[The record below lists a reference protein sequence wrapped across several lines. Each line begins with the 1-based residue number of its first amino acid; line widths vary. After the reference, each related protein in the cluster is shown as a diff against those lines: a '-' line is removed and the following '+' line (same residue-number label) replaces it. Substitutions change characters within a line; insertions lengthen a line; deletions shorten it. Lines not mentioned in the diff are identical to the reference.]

1 MAVSIN
7 TVYQRVL
14 AMANKEQ
21 RGYLTPQ
28 EFNLLAN
35 QAQLEIFEQYF
46 YDINQFNRNKGNST
60 EFSDML
66 HILEEKISAF
76 RVNESSLISNSELIT
91 NSTFNSGITNWTDN
105 TGANGTFTHVA
116 PVSSNNFDGAAK
128 LAQTAN
134 GTAVDV
140 VSNTFTVVNNSKYII
155 EWSIS
160 DTNITGSAATQSYTI
175 EVFEGATLTKKY
187 QDLRPDVSSYSV
199 EFVAESNTS
208 SATVKI
214 TNNCTDDQGEFLTIS
229 NFSVRQVDNATLPTD
244 LYRLGEVF
252 YKETTDTYHK
262 TVAEVNSNEVTKFN
276 QSPLARPTT
285 KNPAY
290 VRSNINS
297 ITIYPT
303 TLATGSTVT
312 CNYIKKPAE
321 VSWGYNVV
329 LNKAVYNASST
340 TDFEFHESEEPTLV
354 NKILLLAGIVIE
366 KPQLSGIAGTMVNE
380 EKQQEKS

>member
-1 MAVSIN
+1 
-7 TVYQRVL
+7 
-14 AMANKEQ
+14 MANKEQ

-76 RVNESSLISNSELIT
+76 RVNEATLTATGVKFEDTFQADITDWSEVVAGNGVVSHDAPSST
-91 NSTFNSGITNWTDN
+91 NNFNGGLKILQN
-105 TGANGTFTHVA
+105 ANGTTHIA
-116 PVSSNNFDGAAK
+116 
-128 LAQTAN
+128 
-134 GTAVDV
+134 
-140 VSNTFTVVNNSKYII
+140 
-155 EWSIS
+155 ES
-160 DTNITGSAATQSYTI
+160 DTNFSLTAGKQYIVSWDITDMDEPSYYAVLVDDNGTIAVRSDHLEPSIGSFNFTFTADTTGNHNIRLQNGDTTNS
-175 EVFEGATLTKKY
+175 GKY
-187 QDLRPDVSSYSV
+187 ITFGSISV
-199 EFVAESNTS
+199 KE
-208 SATVKI
+208 I
-214 TNNCTDDQGEFLTIS
+214 
-229 NFSVRQVDNATLPTD
+229 DNSTLPTD

-252 YKETTDTYHK
+252 YKEATDTYHK

>member
-46 YDINQFNRNKGNST
+46 YDINQFNRAKGNST

-76 RVNESSLISNSELIT
+76 RVNESTLT
-91 NSTFNSGITNWTDN
+91 ASTLPFEDTFQADITNWT
-105 TGANGTFTHVA
+105 TTNGTNGTVTHVA
-116 PVSSNNFDGAAK
+116 PASTNNFDGGIKILQNANAGNISTTSANFT
-128 LAQTAN
+128 LTA
-134 GTAVDV
+134 GKQYV
-140 VSNTFTVVNNSKYII
+140 F
-155 EWSIS
+155 EWSVIDMQEPTS
-160 DTNITGSAATQSYTI
+160 YSVIINDAGSAAHT
-175 EVFEGATLTKKY
+175 FE
-187 QDLRPDVSSYSV
+187 DLEPNVGNN
-199 EFVAESNTS
+199 EFTFVADTTGNHNIQIINNDTGNNSDYITIGYVQVYEIDNT
-208 SATVKI
+208 
-214 TNNCTDDQGEFLTIS
+214 
-229 NFSVRQVDNATLPTD
+229 TLPTN

-285 KNPAY
+285 KNPVY
-290 VRSNINS
+290 VRSGVNS

-303 TLATGSTVT
+303 ALATGSTVT
-312 CNYIKKPAE
+312 CNYIKQPTS
-321 VSWGYNVV
+321 VSWGYNVGPAK
-329 LNKAVYNASST
+329 KAVYNASST
-340 TDFEFHESEEPTLV
+340 TDFELHESEESTLV
-354 NKILLLAGIVIE
+354 NKILLLAGVVIE

-380 EKQQEKS
+380 EKQQEKA

>member
-46 YDINQFNRNKGNST
+46 YDINQFNRTKGNST

-76 RVNESSLISNSELIT
+76 RVNEASLTAAGVKFEDTFQEDITDWSELVPANGVVSHDAPSST
-91 NSTFNSGITNWTDN
+91 NNFNGGLKVLA
-105 TGANGTFTHVA
+105 TGASH
-116 PVSSNNFDGAAK
+116 
-128 LAQTAN
+128 TA
-134 GTAVDV
+134 
-140 VSNTFTVVNNSKYII
+140 
-155 EWSIS
+155 ES
-160 DTNITGSAATQSYTI
+160 DTNFSLTAGKQYIVNWDITDMDEPAQYAVIVDDAGSAAVQHIVYEPSIGSFNFIFTAD
-175 EVFEGATLTKKY
+175 ATGNHNVKLQNGDTTNSGKY
-187 QDLRPDVSSYSV
+187 ITFGSISV
-199 EFVAESNTS
+199 KE
-208 SATVKI
+208 I
-214 TNNCTDDQGEFLTIS
+214 
-229 NFSVRQVDNATLPTD
+229 DNSTLPTD

-252 YKETTDTYHK
+252 YKEATDTYHK

-285 KNPAY
+285 KNPVY
-290 VRSNINS
+290 VRSGIDS

-303 TLATGSTVT
+303 TLATSSTVT

>member
-1 MAVSIN
+1 
-7 TVYQRVL
+7 
-14 AMANKEQ
+14 
-21 RGYLTPQ
+21 
-28 EFNLLAN
+28 
-35 QAQLEIFEQYF
+35 
-46 YDINQFNRNKGNST
+46 
-60 EFSDML
+60 
-66 HILEEKISAF
+66 
-76 RVNESSLISNSELIT
+76 
-91 NSTFNSGITNWTDN
+91 
-105 TGANGTFTHVA
+105 
-116 PVSSNNFDGAAK
+116 
-128 LAQTAN
+128 
-134 GTAVDV
+134 
-140 VSNTFTVVNNSKYII
+140 
-155 EWSIS
+155 
-160 DTNITGSAATQSYTI
+160 
-175 EVFEGATLTKKY
+175 LTKKY

-329 LNKAVYNASST
+329 LNKAVYNVSST